1 MPTCV
6 HEGADALT
14 LLPAP
19 HAVEADFIFGSWVQL
34 GDGEFCHC
42 VGHH

>member
-34 GDGEFCHC
+34 GDGEFRHC